1 MVAKEIN
8 LNTESLK
15 RKQSFL
21 RFRKDNFLNFVIILK
36 RSLSWDNKCKFRS
49 TQSNK
54 KISKIK
60 AKKANASIEEKKSKN
75 LNKQKYRKEL
85 N

>member
-15 RKQSFL
+15 RKQCFL
-21 RFRKDNFLNFVIILK
+21 RFRKDNFLKFVLILK
-36 RSLSWDNKCKFRS
+36 RSLSWNNKCEFRS
-49 TQSNK
+49 IQRNK

-60 AKKANASIEEKKSKN
+60 AKKTNDSIEEKKSN
-75 LNKQKYRKEL
+75 ILNKQKYRKEL